1 MGQIV
6 ASVMFLFYFV
16 LVIYAVYKS
25 RKNQDKLYKE
35 LVEREKSEREKD
47 PTAFERDNE
56 QVWVEYMG
64 MRLPFYRF
72 ELHRWK
78 AMSTDEKKTWVKQLK
93 SDLKAGKKVAIKEN
107 GVVVGY
113 RVKDKKTIQNEQFRE
128 KVYKKVNNL

>member
-1 MGQIV
+1 MGQII

-16 LVIYAVYKS
+16 LVIYVVYKS
-25 RKNQDKLYKE
+25 RRNQDKLYKE

-47 PTAFERDNE
+47 STAFERDNE

-64 MRLPFYRF
+64 MRLPFYKF

-78 AMSTDEKKTWVKQLK
+78 AMPTDEKKTWVKQLK
-93 SDLKAGKKVAIKEN
+93 SDLKVGKKVAIKEN